1 MSWKER
7 LLLVLMASIN
17 FTHILDFMVMMPL
30 GNFLMPYFN
39 ISPKEFSV
47 VVAAY
52 SISAAVSGF
61 SAAFF
66 VDQFDRKKVLLF
78 GYIGFVI
85 GTLCCGIAP
94 SYPLL
99 LIARI
104 VAGLFG
110 GLIGAQVLSIVA
122 DTFPYERRGSAMGI
136 LFSAFSLASIVG
148 VPFALYLAGRFSW
161 HAPFIFIGVLGLLVI
176 LLVGKY
182 LPSMRNHIEKAKE
195 QKESPLA
202 MLKNLLVNREQMIA
216 LLLSGSLML
225 GHFLIIPFL
234 NPYMEMN
241 VGFTEWQRNLVYM
254 VGGVASFVA
263 SPLIGRLADKFG
275 KHNIFYIFALL
286 SLIPIFLITNMPAI
300 KYYYVLCV
308 TGIWFALSTGRGIPA
323 QAIISNVVAP
333 EQRGSFMSF
342 NSCVQQL
349 FTGMASLI
357 AGMLVMTSASGKII
371 HYPWVGYLSI
381 IVVFSCIFI
390 ARLLHVKPVAQSSA
404 FILASGKQDNVNGPV
419 RNKEN
424 SYK

>member
-7 LLLVLMASIN
+7 LLLLLMAAIN

-30 GNFLMPYFN
+30 GNFLMPYFH
-39 ISPKEFSV
+39 ITPKQFSV
-47 VVAAY
+47 VVASY
-52 SISAAVSGF
+52 SIAAAVSGF

-78 GYIGFVI
+78 GYTGFVL

-94 SYPLL
+94 TYSLL
-99 LIARI
+99 LIARV

-148 VPFALYLAGRFSW
+148 VPFALFLAGKFSW
-161 HAPFIFIGVLGLLVI
+161 HAPFLFIALVGI
-176 LLVGKY
+176 AVIVLVGKY
-182 LPSMRNHIEKAKE
+182 LPSMRGHLQGAKE
-195 QKESPLA
+195 QKENPLM
-202 MLKNLLVNREQMIA
+202 MLKNLFSNRQQVVA

-275 KHNIFYIFALL
+275 KHTIFYTFALL

-308 TGIWFALSTGRGIPA
+308 TGVWFALSTGRGIPA
-323 QAIISNVVAP
+323 QAIITNVVAP

-357 AGMLVMTSASGKII
+357 AGMVVMTAANGKIL
-371 HYPWVGYLSI
+371 HYSWVGYLSI
-381 IVVFSCIFI
+381 VVVFSCIFI
-390 ARLLHVKPVAQSSA
+390 ARMLHVKP
-404 FILASGKQDNVNGPV
+404 LAATNRIN
-419 RNKEN
+419 
-424 SYK
+424 

>member
-1 MSWKER
+1 MNWKER
-7 LLLVLMASIN
+7 ILLLLMASIN

-39 ISPKEFSV
+39 ITAQQFSV
-47 VVAAY
+47 VVASY
-52 SISAAVSGF
+52 SIAAAISGF

-66 VDQFDRKKVLLF
+66 VDRYDRKRVLLF
-78 GYIGFVI
+78 GYTGFVI

-94 SYPLL
+94 TYLLL
-99 LIARI
+99 LISRI

-110 GLIGAQVLSIVA
+110 GLIGAQVMSIVA
-122 DTFPYERRGSAMGI
+122 DSFSYQRRATAMGL

-148 VPFALYLAGRFSW
+148 VPLALFLAGIFSW
-161 HAPFIFIGVLGLLVI
+161 HAPFLLIGGLGIPVIFAVA
-176 LLVGKY
+176 KY
-182 LPSMRNHIEKAKE
+182 LPAMKGHVERAKE
-195 QKESPLA
+195 LQANPIS
-202 MLKNLLVNREQMIA
+202 MIRSLVSNSQQVTA
-216 LLLSGSLML
+216 LFLSGSLML

-241 VGFTEWQRNLVYM
+241 VGFSEWQRNLVYM

-263 SPLIGRLADKFG
+263 SPIIGRLADKYG
-275 KHNIFYIFALL
+275 KHRVFYIFCVL

-300 KYYYVLCV
+300 KYYYVLVV

-323 QAIISNVVAP
+323 QAIISNVVKP

-357 AGMLVMTSASGKII
+357 AGMVVIVAPTGKIE
-371 HYPWVGYLSI
+371 HYNLVGYLSI
-381 IVVFSCIFI
+381 VIVFACIFI
-390 ARLLHVKPVAQSSA
+390 ARMIHVAPEQA
-404 FILASGKQDNVNGPV
+404 FQKVTV
-419 RNKEN
+419 EEN
-424 SYK
+424 TPGM